1 MCNLGYLRS
10 VYRREDGKVDYRCAS
25 EPVANYLKKG
35 GDSADT
41 EGRKCLCNALMANI
55 GLPQR
60 RPSGYVEKPLFT
72 AGDDLPAVVRF
83 LGDERESYTAA
94 EVVRYLLDQR

>member
-1 MCNLGYLRS
+1 
-10 VYRREDGKVDYRCAS
+10 
-25 EPVANYLKKG
+25 LKKG
-35 GDSADT
+35 GESADT

-55 GLPQR
+55 SLPQR

-83 LGDERESYTAA
+83 LGDGKQSYTAA
-94 EVVRYLLDQR
+94 DVVEYLLTSG